1 MLGILL
7 VNAHILIIPTL
18 QINWK
23 TNNFFK
29 KMFQKETKMLGD
41 EILHGK
47 NFKDIS
53 LETASFPCV
62 FLCKNLFLFL

>member
-1 MLGILL
+1 
-7 VNAHILIIPTL
+7 
-18 QINWK
+18 
-23 TNNFFK
+23 
-29 KMFQKETKMLGD
+29 MFQKETKMLGD